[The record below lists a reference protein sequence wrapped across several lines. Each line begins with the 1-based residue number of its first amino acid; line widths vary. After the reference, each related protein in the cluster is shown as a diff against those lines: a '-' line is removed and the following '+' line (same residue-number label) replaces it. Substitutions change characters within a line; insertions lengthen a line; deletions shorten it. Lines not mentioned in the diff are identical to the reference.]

1 MTDTARELMGQAN
14 TLFEKRFGLLSLWQT
29 MAENFY
35 PERADFT
42 RHRNLGEEF
51 ASNLLSSYPLMARRD
66 LQGVIASMLRRDK
79 WFSLGTGRETEKA
92 SAKKWLE
99 HSDSIMRKLMAERT
113 SGFDK
118 ATSSA
123 DGDFVTFGNA
133 VLSVELNSARNGIL
147 YRCWHPRD
155 VAWSEDEAGMVDCVY
170 RKWKPQARE
179 LVKLFPDTVSH
190 ETRTTASNAPFTE
203 VQAMHIVCPAEML
216 GGEYK
221 EKLNDA
227 PFASVY
233 IDMAGQAILE
243 MTGIHN
249 KMYVI
254 PRWQQVSGSQ
264 YAYSPSSVAA
274 LPDARLIQAMTNT
287 LLEAGEKFTNP
298 PMIATQDAIRSDI
311 QVFAG
316 GITWVDDSYDER
328 LGDVLRPLN
337 QDRGGM
343 PMGFDMAAD
352 VRSQI
357 DTAFYLDKL
366 RLPDTRAMTAYEV
379 SERMQEFVRSTLPLF
394 GPMEK
399 EYNGQLCDITFDIAM
414 RSGFLGSE
422 QDIPD
427 ELRGEEV
434 EFTFQSPIAEAVEKT
449 KGQLFMQTAEMLQV
463 AAQADPG
470 AVHDVDVSTAFRD
483 ALQGI
488 GVPATWI
495 ADEDV
500 AAQSKQAA
508 QIAQAAQMAAESGLL
523 NAETGQ

>member
-1 MTDTARELMGQAN
+1 MSEMAKELISQGN

-35 PERADFT
+35 PERADMT
-42 RHRNLGEEF
+42 RQRNLGEEF
-51 ASNLLSSYPLMARRD
+51 ASNLLSSYPLLARRN

-79 WFSLGTGRETEKA
+79 WFSLGTGREDEPVA
-92 SAKKWLE
+92 AKRWLE
-99 HSDSIMRKLMAERT
+99 RTDSIMYKLMAART
-113 SGFDK
+113 SGFEK
-118 ATSSA
+118 ATSSG

-133 VLSVELNSARNGIL
+133 VLSVELNRNRDGML

-155 VAWSEDEAGMVDCVY
+155 VAWSEDEAGMVDCVF

-179 LVKLFPDTVSH
+179 LVRLFPDTVSQ
-190 ETRTTASNAPFTE
+190 TTKQTADNSPFTE
-203 VQAMHIVCPAEML
+203 IEAMHVVCPAEML
-216 GGEYK
+216 GGEHK
-221 EKLNDA
+221 EKINGA
-227 PFASVY
+227 PYASVY
-233 IDMAGQAILE
+233 IDVHGGEELE
-243 MTGIHN
+243 VTGIYN
-249 KMYVI
+249 RMYVI

-343 PMGFDMAAD
+343 PLGFEMAAD
-352 VRSQI
+352 IRQQI
-357 DTAFYLDKL
+357 DDAFYLNQL
-366 RLPDTRAMTAYEV
+366 RLPDTRQMTAYEV

-399 EYNGQLCDITFDIAM
+399 EYNGQLCEITFDIAF

-422 QDIPD
+422 QDIPQ
-427 ELRGEEV
+427 ELRGQEV
-434 EFTFQSPIAEAVEKT
+434 EFSFQSPIAESVNKK
-449 KGQLFMQTAEMLQV
+449 KGQLFLQTAEMLAT
-463 AAQADPG
+463 AAQLDPG
-470 AVHDVDVSTAFRD
+470 TRHDVDISTAFRD
-483 ALQGI
+483 ALKGI
-488 GVPATWI
+488 EVPAEWI
-495 ADEDV
+495 AEEEQ
-500 AAQSKQAA
+500 AFEAKQAD
-508 QIAQAAQMAAESGLL
+508 QIQQAAVQAAEAGLL
-523 NAETGQ
+523 NAEAR